1 MEGFEILILEFTS
14 EWKTENKKNQFWNYT
29 RSFFCN

>member
-14 EWKTENKKNQFWNYT
+14 EWETEKKRALILKLHQNILL
-29 RSFFCN
+29 